1 RQNMLDVF
9 RITGDSLDAAPLY
22 SKTTLADPGNVR
34 PGQTASS
41 IHVHPSGRF
50 VYLGNRASATT
61 DFNGTRVAAGGGE
74 TIAGYSI
81 DQKTAEPTLI
91 QTIDTRGY
99 HPRTFALDDA
109 GRILVVG
116 NQSPIAVKEGA
127 ATRQVPAS
135 LAIFRI
141 GADGKLTFARKYD
154 IETN

>member
-74 TIAGYSI
+74 TISVYSI

-91 QTIDTRGY
+91 QTIHTRG
-99 HPRTFALDDA
+99 HPPPTVPPDA
-109 GRILVVG
+109 GGRIL
-116 NQSPIAVKEGA
+116 
-127 ATRQVPAS
+127 
-135 LAIFRI
+135 
-141 GADGKLTFARKYD
+141 
-154 IETN
+154 